1 MAVNVGQRNVP
12 DTNANRKSDAVDKC
26 QHLCRHVLNLTANS
40 KVLECPHADVAQ
52 RVRDLATDAYLLVFA
67 ANRIDTRTKDRKT
80 LAERV
85 ENQNVAMTDL
95 VMMQG
100 LIPVAVSC
108 FKWRR
113 GKKETHIK
121 PLSEGFRFLGFD
133 YRMTETGKIVM
144 TIRPDSVKHERRKL
158 YRLVMKVRRGEIT
171 IEKADECYN
180 AWRAHAGHGNSYQL
194 LKKLDEYYRD
204 LKWRAG
210 LYAA

>member
-67 ANRIDTRTKDRKT
+67 ANRIDTRT
-80 LAERV
+80 
-85 ENQNVAMTDL
+85 
-95 VMMQG
+95 
-100 LIPVAVSC
+100 VSE
-108 FKWRR
+108 
-113 GKKETHIK
+113 KKTHIT

-133 YRMTETGKIVM
+133 YRMTETGKIIM
-144 TIRPDSVKHERRKL
+144 TIRSDSVKHERKKL
-158 YRLVMKVRRGEIT
+158 FRLIMKVLRGEIS
-171 IEKADECYN
+171 IEKADECYG
-180 AWRAHAGHGNSYQL
+180 AWRAHAEHGNSYQL

>member
-113 GKKETHIK
+113 GKKEYWTKLTREAIDIVKAWHESDLDTFGSVIK
-121 PLSEGFRFLGFD
+121 G
-133 YRMTETGKIVM
+133 V
-144 TIRPDSVKHERRKL
+144 
-158 YRLVMKVRRGEIT
+158 
-171 IEKADECYN
+171 
-180 AWRAHAGHGNSYQL
+180 
-194 LKKLDEYYRD
+194 
-204 LKWRAG
+204 
-210 LYAA
+210 